1 MTNTPTYDDLSALCA
16 QLAAALSVSEK
27 ALEYYGDTMCAR
39 DDLAA
44 PGEIK
49 AALTAYRTLSPD
61 PQWQRVPEVDEARLK
76 EVHTAIAEYLRR
88 HEMLHVVSSDPNRS
102 YVLTD
107 HLSSGPTIKEGIEEI
122 ESIAEWLTVA
132 LRDGGFISG
141 NRARGEG

>member
-1 MTNTPTYDDLSALCA
+1 MPNPRTPTYDELSALCA
-16 QLAAALSVSEK
+16 QMAAALEAYVADVENPLQTCSNGYTTEK
-27 ALEYYGDTMCAR
+27 ART
-39 DDLAA
+39 
-44 PGEIK
+44 
-49 AALTAYRTLSPD
+49 ALTAYRTLSPD